1 MPGGEEN
8 GGGGSKR
15 YALRFISGK
24 YQGGMFPLRANREI
38 VVGRSSDLDMVLVE
52 DMVSRKHS
60 KITTSNNR
68 VNIQDLGST
77 NGTFVNGEKVKKAR
91 LREGDRILIG
101 TSILKLVTVEPTE
114 EKEKPLNEA
123 EIRSMMEQVAAR
135 KARSSSPMS
144 GRIEEVPIPDLLQL
158 FSTSKKS
165 GVLVVRTEE
174 REGKIYLRN
183 GKIYYAA
190 IDGMHEIGPQKSFNR
205 LVGWTEGFFELTSPS
220 SEKFMVEL
228 DESTEGLLM
237 DAMREMDERER
248 IKEQIPQA
256 DAKFSLA
263 SPISPALRD
272 LNGDQL
278 DVLQLVHNYGKVQT
292 VLDKS
297 VSSDLETFQA
307 LLHLIRNGFIREG
320 R

>member
-1 MPGGEEN
+1 
-8 GGGGSKR
+8 
-15 YALRFISGK
+15 
-24 YQGGMFPLRANREI
+24 
-38 VVGRSSDLDMVLVE
+38 
-52 DMVSRKHS
+52 
-60 KITTSNNR
+60 
-68 VNIQDLGST
+68 
-77 NGTFVNGEKVKKAR
+77 
-91 LREGDRILIG
+91 
-101 TSILKLVTVEPTE
+101 
-114 EKEKPLNEA
+114 
-123 EIRSMMEQVAAR
+123 
-135 KARSSSPMS
+135 
-144 GRIEEVPIPDLLQL
+144 
-158 FSTSKKS
+158 
-165 GVLVVRTEE
+165 VLVVRTEE

-237 DAMREMDERER
+237 DAMREMDEMER
-248 IKEQIPQA
+248 IKEQIPKA
-256 DAKFSLA
+256 EAKFSLA

>member
-1 MPGGEEN
+1 MPAMNGTEGGVT
-8 GGGGSKR
+8 KR
-15 YALRFISGK
+15 FALRFISGK
-24 YQGGMFPLRANREI
+24 YQGGMFPLRPNREI
-38 VVGRSSDLDMVLVE
+38 VIGRSSDLDMVLVE
-52 DMVSRKHS
+52 DMVSRKHA
-60 KITTSNNR
+60 KIVTSNNR
-68 VNIQDLGST
+68 VSIQDLGST

-101 TSILKLVTVEPTE
+101 TSILKLVAIEPTE
-114 EKEKPLNEA
+114 DKERPIDDK

-174 REGKIYLRN
+174 REGKFYLRN
-183 GKIYYAA
+183 GKIYYAS
-190 IDGMHEIGPQKSFNR
+190 IDNMHEIGPQKAFTR

-237 DAMREMDERER
+237 DAMREMDELGR
-248 IKEQIPQA
+248 IREQIPEPSTR
-256 DAKFSLA
+256 FVLA
-263 SPISPALRD
+263 SPMSPALRD
-272 LNGDQL
+272 LTQEQL
-278 DVLQLVHNYGKVQT
+278 DALQLIHNHGKVQDT
-292 VLDKS
+292 LDKS
-297 VSSDLETFQA
+297 ILSDLETYQA
-307 LLHLIRNGFIREG
+307 LLHLIRNGYIREG